1 MHQYL
6 SVVDASVAL
15 CQNGDYSEG
24 ALELAAK
31 PHRVDSQRGCE
42 YQFVVEGRALME
54 RELGLQAA
62 RLRARSEPASRWNA
76 AGEFAPRKS
85 GGPRTADVN
94 PPENR

>member
-1 MHQYL
+1 
-6 SVVDASVAL
+6 
-15 CQNGDYSEG
+15 
-24 ALELAAK
+24 
-31 PHRVDSQRGCE
+31 
-42 YQFVVEGRALME
+42 ME

-94 PPENR
+94 PPENRRVNRNRSSRPYRAF